1 MRFVGLCSSVT
12 SPNFILSH
20 SQKYLILMCCDRS
33 DVGPPRAIIAMQLR
47 LSPKNG
53 DVTNI
58 VWNVV
63 DNSLST
69 TFKKS
74 AMRACFCP
82 IIVLNVIHNLAM
94 KVMYSSMF
102 YMYNAIKVINSAMI
116 IITYA

>member
-1 MRFVGLCSSVT
+1 MST
-12 SPNFILSH
+12 Y
-20 SQKYLILMCCDRS
+20 YLYISLY
-33 DVGPPRAIIAMQLR
+33 IT
-47 LSPKNG
+47 PKNG
-53 DVTNI
+53 DVTYI

-74 AMRACFCP
+74 TMRACFCP

-94 KVMYSSMF
+94 KVMYSSMV

>member
-1 MRFVGLCSSVT
+1 MLC
-12 SPNFILSH
+12 ILYT
-20 SQKYLILMCCDRS
+20 Q
-33 DVGPPRAIIAMQLR
+33 PP
-47 LSPKNG
+47 PKNG
-53 DVTNI
+53 DITNI

-82 IIVLNVIHNLAM
+82 SIVQNVVPNLAM
-94 KVMYSSMF
+94 KVMYSAMV
-102 YMYNAIKVINSAMI
+102 YMYNAIKVIDSAMI